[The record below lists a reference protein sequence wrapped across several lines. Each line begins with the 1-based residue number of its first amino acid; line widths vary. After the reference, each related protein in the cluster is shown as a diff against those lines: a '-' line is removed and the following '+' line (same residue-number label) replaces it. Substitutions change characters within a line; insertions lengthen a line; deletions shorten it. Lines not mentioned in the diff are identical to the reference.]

1 MPKFALFF
9 LGAIITWAITIGLVA
24 IVVFAFSIGPW
35 TGSIILGSIIAWG
48 LLLREAI
55 RES

>member
-1 MPKFALFF
+1 
-9 LGAIITWAITIGLVA
+9 VA